1 MTLPTDGPAGIA
13 REGASELAALTI
25 RAEALRKR
33 AAAGDAA
40 PAELIQDLEHALDEV
55 REVHEQLVNRAHVYE
70 ELAEAE
76 RRRYQDLFDLAP
88 DAYLVTDAM
97 GKIIEVNHAFGELVG
112 RDPASAQGK
121 PLATYVHPDDRRA
134 FRQALL
140 RLSRGEAGK
149 ERELR
154 VVADRDRVVLV
165 ATRGTPEVAD
175 EGVVLI
181 RWLLR
186 DVTQRKRWE
195 DDIRALNTE
204 LELRIDARTYEVDQ
218 MTARL
223 AAVLRELPEGVVIVG
238 QQGEVQLANKRAHDL
253 LDGPDTFATEA
264 VARALKG
271 EETRAVRTELERGE
285 EVLVVEYA
293 ATPVRDAFGEVIA
306 AVLTFQDVTERELR
320 ERAQRDF
327 VTNAAHELQTPLA
340 AIASAVQVLKA
351 GAKDDLKMRDR
362 FLDHIDQAVDRLDRL
377 TRALLVLARAQT
389 REETPRHEVIELR
402 ALLEEVAAA
411 LRPSAVPVTVSCA
424 KDTAVIANRPLL
436 EQALVNLG
444 GNALKHSGSRVVL
457 GARRVDGRVLIEV
470 TDSGVGI
477 PPWAQS
483 RVFDRF
489 YRVGERE
496 GDGFGLGLAIVRESV
511 EALNGE
517 LTLESSPDGTRIS
530 IALPGAR
537 VRVT

>member
-13 REGASELAALTI
+13 REGASELAALSI
-25 RAEALRKR
+25 RAEALRER

-40 PAELIQDLEHALDEV
+40 PAELIKDLEHTLEEV

-76 RRRYQDLFDLAP
+76 RKRYQDLFDLAP

-97 GKIIEVNHAFGELVG
+97 GKVLEVNHAFGELVG
-112 RDPASAQGK
+112 RDPTQIHGK
-121 PLATYVHPDDRRA
+121 PLAAYVHPDDRRA
-134 FRQALL
+134 FRQVLL
-140 RLSRGEAGK
+140 RLSRGETGK
-149 ERELR
+149 EWELR
-154 VVADRDRVVLV
+154 LVADLDRVVLV
-165 ATRGTPEVAD
+165 AARATPEAAD
-175 EGVVLI
+175 EGVVLV

-186 DVTQRKRWE
+186 DVTQRRRWE
-195 DDIRALNTE
+195 DEIRALNTE
-204 LELRIDARTYEVDQ
+204 LELRIDARTYEVEQ

-223 AAVLRELPEGVVIVG
+223 AAVLRELPEGVIIVG
-238 QQGEVQLANKRAHDL
+238 HGGEVQLANRRAQDL
-253 LDGPDTFATEA
+253 LEDADALATEA
-264 VARALKG
+264 VTRALQG
-271 EETRAVRTELERGE
+271 EETRAVRTELARGE
-285 EVLVVEYA
+285 ELLVIEYA
-293 ATPVRDAFGEVIA
+293 TTPVRDAAGEVVA

-340 AIASAVQVLKA
+340 AIASAVQVLQA
-351 GAKDDLKMRDR
+351 GAKDEVKTRDR
-362 FLDHIDQAVDRLDRL
+362 FLDHIDQAVNRLDRL

-389 REETPRHEVIELR
+389 REEAPRHEVIELR
-402 ALLEEVAAA
+402 PLLEEVASA

-424 KDTAVIANRPLL
+424 RETAVIANRPLL

-444 GNALKHSGSRVVL
+444 GNALKHSRSRVVL

-477 PPWAQS
+477 PPWEQS

-489 YRVGERE
+489 YRVGDRE
-496 GDGFGLGLAIVRESV
+496 GDGFGLGLAIVREAV

-517 LTLESSPDGTRIS
+517 LELDSSPNGTRVS
-530 IALPGAR
+530 ILLPGAR

>member
-13 REGASELAALTI
+13 REGASELAALSI
-25 RAEALRKR
+25 RAEALRER

-40 PAELIQDLEHALDEV
+40 PAELIKDLEHTLEEV

-76 RRRYQDLFDLAP
+76 RKRYQDLFDLAP

-97 GKIIEVNHAFGELVG
+97 GKVLEVNHAFGELVG
-112 RDPASAQGK
+112 RDPTQIQGK
-121 PLATYVHPDDRRA
+121 PLAAYVHPDDRRA
-134 FRQALL
+134 FRQVLL
-140 RLSRGEAGK
+140 RLSRGETGK
-149 ERELR
+149 EWELR
-154 VVADRDRVVLV
+154 LVADLDRVVLV
-165 ATRGTPEVAD
+165 AARATPEAAD
-175 EGVVLI
+175 EGVVLV

-186 DVTQRKRWE
+186 DVTQRRRWE
-195 DDIRALNTE
+195 DEIRALNTE
-204 LELRIDARTYEVDQ
+204 LELRIDARTYEVEQ

-223 AAVLRELPEGVVIVG
+223 AAVLRELPEGVIIVG
-238 QQGEVQLANKRAHDL
+238 QGGEVQLANRRAQDL
-253 LDGPDTFATEA
+253 LEDADAFATEA
-264 VARALKG
+264 VTRALHG
-271 EETRAVRTELERGE
+271 EETRAVRTELARGE
-285 EVLVVEYA
+285 ELLVIEYA
-293 ATPVRDAFGEVIA
+293 TTPVRDAAGEVVA

-340 AIASAVQVLKA
+340 AIASAVQVLQA
-351 GAKDDLKMRDR
+351 GAKDEVKTRDR
-362 FLDHIDQAVDRLDRL
+362 FLDHIDQAVNRLDRL

-389 REETPRHEVIELR
+389 REEAPRHEVIELR
-402 ALLEEVAAA
+402 PLLEEVASA

-424 KDTAVIANRPLL
+424 RETAVIANRPLL

-444 GNALKHSGSRVVL
+444 GNALKHSRSRVVL
-457 GARRVDGRVLIEV
+457 GARRVDRRVLIEV

-477 PPWAQS
+477 PPWEQS

-489 YRVGERE
+489 YRVGDRE
-496 GDGFGLGLAIVRESV
+496 GDGFGLGLAIVREAV

-517 LTLESSPDGTRIS
+517 LELDSSPNGTRVS
-530 IALPGAR
+530 ILLPGAR